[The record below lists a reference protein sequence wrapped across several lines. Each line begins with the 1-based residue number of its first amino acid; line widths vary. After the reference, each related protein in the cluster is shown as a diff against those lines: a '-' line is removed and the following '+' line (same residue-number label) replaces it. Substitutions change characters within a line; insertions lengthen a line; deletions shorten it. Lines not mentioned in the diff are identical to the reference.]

1 MGAVFF
7 TSARKTKIVSI
18 VHAKVNSPNLS
29 GLEQSRCLSARE
41 HNQETGMASQ
51 GRERDFFFVPFEG
64 NEGKPSLHGEMC
76 ATARTHLLGKK
87 RATAR
92 PLLLQWSGSV
102 RAATAG
108 TVAPSHLL
116 LAFGKLTT
124 KFELPCKKTESP
136 QFQNFIEE
144 TSGFFAR
151 RVAGELSAREPC
163 GG

>member
-1 MGAVFF
+1 MD
-7 TSARKTKIVSI
+7 
-18 VHAKVNSPNLS
+18 
-29 GLEQSRCLSARE
+29 
-41 HNQETGMASQ
+41 SQ
-51 GRERDFFFVPFEG
+51 GRERVFFFPPGAYEG
-64 NEGKPSLHGEMC
+64 LPSLHGEMC
-76 ATARTHLLGKK
+76 ATARTHLLH
-87 RATAR
+87 R
-92 PLLLQWSGSV
+92 SGSV

-124 KFELPCKKTESP
+124 KFEMLCKETESP